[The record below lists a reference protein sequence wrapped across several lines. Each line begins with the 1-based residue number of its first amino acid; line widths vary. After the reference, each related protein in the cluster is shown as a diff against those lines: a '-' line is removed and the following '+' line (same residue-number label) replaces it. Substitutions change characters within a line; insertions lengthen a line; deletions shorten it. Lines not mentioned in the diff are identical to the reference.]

1 MEKKLS
7 GDETIIGEKARFC
20 ASKAHSSGVAQGL
33 LKTLRPGENQ
43 EINMNR
49 TTTMKND
56 SVTSRNCGSLNLE
69 PAESCSTLLRM
80 YYDFRGQSA
89 DVHPGT
95 NGAILSTA
103 VAYEDFPAGM
113 HALRTFQGLFD
124 ENQKTFEFNMRNI
137 WKFDFL
143 RIPELR
149 ESAVTETV
157 RADLII
163 ISMHTPRELP
173 AGVKWWIE
181 AALEQREQDPGA
193 LVLMYNKHPA
203 GGAALSPAETY
214 LTQRARKAGL
224 DFFVKRPGIPQEMT
238 QPVPTLDRGQ
248 ITGFPGPAVDRE
260 TGLVF
265 NHRRFG
271 ETGWN

>member
-1 MEKKLS
+1 
-7 GDETIIGEKARFC
+7 
-20 ASKAHSSGVAQGL
+20 
-33 LKTLRPGENQ
+33 
-43 EINMNR
+43 MNR
-49 TTTMKND
+49 TTIMKNGSGTSKH
-56 SVTSRNCGSLNLE
+56 SVNMNLK

-80 YYDFRGQSA
+80 YDDFRGQSA
-89 DVHPGT
+89 DVYRRT
-95 NGAILSTA
+95 SGAILSTA

-124 ENQKTFEFNMRNI
+124 GNQKTFEFNMRNI

-149 ESAVTETV
+149 ESAVTEAA

-203 GGAALSPAETY
+203 GGAVMSPAEAY
-214 LTQRARKAGL
+214 LMQRARNTGM
-224 DFFVKRPGIPQEMT
+224 DFFMKRPGAHREIR
-238 QPVPTLDRGQ
+238 QPVHEFNRGQ
-248 ITGFPGPAVDRE
+248 IAGFPSPATDSE
-260 TGLVF
+260 TGLLF
-265 NHRRFG
+265 NHHRFG